1 MKNLKG
7 ARIAVYCASS
17 AKTNQRYIDQA
28 EKLALEF
35 VRKEVKLVFGGG
47 KTGLMG
53 HIASKVIQN
62 GGQIQGVMPYF
73 LKNIELSHP
82 LVDDFIFVETMSER
96 KQLLLKNT
104 EGLIALPGGCGTL
117 EELLEAITLKRLGQ
131 YLKPIIIVNQ
141 DGFYDPQLEMLE
153 KMIQENFMRPEHRS
167 LWKVVSNAKDALQA
181 IESTEDWPSDAL
193 FNATYKN

>member
-141 DGFYDPQLEMLE
+141 YGFYDPQLEMLE

>member
-28 EKLALEF
+28 EKLAVEF

-141 DGFYDPQLEMLE
+141 YGFYDPQLEMLE

-167 LWKVVSNAKDALQA
+167 LWTVVSNAKDALQA